1 MKYTKPKLKQVDL
14 AYQVCV
20 NGSGA
25 YNAFGCTSGGDEG
38 SPGACTG
45 GGTATNGCGNGNNAA
60 GGCLDG
66 NSAGDNYCND
76 GSNVD
81 PGVCGLGD
89 NASAWVGDP
98 RP

>member
-1 MKYTKPKLKQVDL
+1 
-14 AYQVCV
+14 
-20 NGSGA
+20 
-25 YNAFGCTSGGDEG
+25 
-38 SPGACTG
+38 
-45 GGTATNGCGNGNNAA
+45 
-60 GGCLDG
+60 LDG